1 MAKRKKHHA
10 SGHKRKHSAKK
21 SGGRRRR
28 RRMGAVSTMLNPSS
42 TLVKIGVPVVG
53 YLLSD
58 QINGMIDKVNGG
70 KLDNKIV
77 AGAQGIGGAL
87 LVFKKRPGL
96 VTTII
101 GGLLLGSG
109 VKRGLTAFGV
119 ITGFRSVPVIDGFR
133 KVPVIGNYAP
143 NGGMNGYNVPGKK
156 SAIVGSFADGL
167 GDGKSDRR

>member
-1 MAKRKKHHA
+1 MAKRKKHQK
-10 SGHKRKHSAKK
+10 SGHKRHSSKK
-21 SGGRRRR
+21 SHGGRRRR

-42 TLVKIGVPVVG
+42 TLVKVGVPVLG
-53 YLLSD
+53 YLLGD
-58 QINGMIDKVNGG
+58 TINGAIDKVNNG

-109 VKRGLTAFGV
+109 VKRGLKEFGV
-119 ITGFRSVPVIDGFR
+119 ITGFRTVPVIDGFR
-133 KVPVIGNYAP
+133 KVPVIGNYTP
-143 NGGMNGYNVPGKK
+143 NANMNGYTPGKGQ
-156 SAIVGSFADGL
+156 AIVGSMGDGI